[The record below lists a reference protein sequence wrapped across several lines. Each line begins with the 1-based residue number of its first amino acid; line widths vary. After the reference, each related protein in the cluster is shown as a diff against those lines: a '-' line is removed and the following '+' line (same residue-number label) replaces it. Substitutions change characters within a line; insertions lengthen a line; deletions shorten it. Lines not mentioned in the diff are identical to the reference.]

1 MTEETKSDPEEDSR
15 CLKIMQRIVVG
26 CILGIVAIAG
36 IVGIVLLIVKAVVFE
51 RVEYVEC
58 WSNETVWNDIESLVI
73 PSNMCNDENVTAL
86 DLSKYPKLKNVT
98 IGNDSFMYVGNVTIT
113 GLKKLV
119 SVVIG
124 NYSFTTQRYYSN
136 SGPNRHFYLKNCP
149 KLRELRIGRHSFDYY
164 TVCEIEN
171 TKALEVIEM
180 GDVDRDS
187 KNFYY
192 ASTLELKSVLIHS
205 E

>member
-1 MTEETKSDPEEDSR
+1 MKT
-15 CLKIMQRIVVG
+15 MQRIVVG
-26 CILGIVAIAG
+26 CILGIVVIAG
-36 IVGIVLLIVKAVVFE
+36 IVGVVLLIVNAVAFE
-51 RVEYVEC
+51 RAEYVEC

-73 PSNMCNDENVTAL
+73 PNNMCNDEKVTTL
-86 DLSKYPKLKNVT
+86 DLSKYPKLKNVM
-98 IGNDSFMYVGNVTIT
+98 IGNNSFMYVGNVTIT

-124 NYSFTTQRYYSN
+124 NYSFTTQRYYSK

-180 GDVDRDS
+180 GDLEKES
-187 KNFYY
+187 KNFYS
-192 ASTLELKSVLIHS
+192 ASLELKSILIHN